1 MAIDVCFCFLLYE
14 CSTTCLLIA
23 QNCFSFHGVL
33 RIALRDNFWCTE
45 REPPH
50 GHVNLSSLMTYRM
63 KILREFNFP
72 DGRCFRICGNQA
84 CDCRSFFSG
93 FYCWVLIFSIIR
105 ESRLFGLRQFGF
117 SSVNYLQSAS
127 EAT

>member
-1 MAIDVCFCFLLYE
+1 MGDVLEFAGTKFAIVE
-14 CSTTCLLIA
+14 
-23 QNCFSFHGVL
+23 V
-33 RIALRDNFWCTE
+33 
-45 REPPH
+45 
-50 GHVNLSSLMTYRM
+50 
-63 KILREFNFP
+63 
-72 DGRCFRICGNQA
+72 
-84 CDCRSFFSG
+84 FSG